1 MSSPSRWLF
10 SHPAGSPRL
19 LDRSFHACCPQ
30 PPRKARRV
38 LLPVA
43 SSPAFSGF
51 ILRGGLAAFDLLT
64 RPNRVYFITA
74 HVFAARVLASSITGT
89 HARFGYMLNRQLH
102 GELLS
107 VHKISQA
114 YPGIPRVSE
123 RSDLKHP
130 PPKQVNLSASSP
142 PIPCPPTHLIHSKK
156 TETQN
161 RSPCPVLVLVT

>member
-51 ILRGGLAAFDLLT
+51 ILRGGLATFDLLT
-64 RPNRVYFITA
+64 RPNRVYSITA

-89 HARFGYMLNRQLH
+89 HSRLATCRTGNYMVNSFQSTRSARLIL
-102 GELLS
+102 
-107 VHKISQA
+107 A
-114 YPGIPRVSE
+114 YRA
-123 RSDLKHP
+123 
-130 PPKQVNLSASSP
+130 SASGFVA
-142 PIPCPPTHLIHSKK
+142 
-156 TETQN
+156 QAFY
-161 RSPCPVLVLVT
+161 PVTSSQPVYFQHRLNL